1 MHVEVLSDLGMK
13 GRIIIKNKNK
23 KKRSLTLNF
32 LPSWHSQPH
41 LEGKNGKKLIEEV

>member
-13 GRIIIKNKNK
+13 GRIIK

-41 LEGKNGKKLIEEV
+41 LEGKNGKKKLIEEV